1 MALNQEI
8 WRKYILDQLA
18 SSSEFLAHAY
28 RVDEDNIVNGKIV
41 HMPNAGAD
49 PVVTKNRSTLPAT
62 VVSRTDTDVVY
73 LLDEFTTAP
82 VNITDV
88 EKVELS
94 YNKIESVLGAH
105 VRALREAI
113 GDWTL
118 FDWLTKNANTSA
130 NTPVAWTAG
139 KYIASSGAVGVGN
152 GPNSQSLAKLTSAN
166 LAAAR
171 LMMNKLNV
179 PKENRFCLL
188 PSIMYDELMA
198 EFAISAVANIELL
211 KSTNLPD
218 GVLTR
223 LYGFNIMER
232 SSVALMTKAT
242 PTVVAPGTTEANT
255 HAYAAV
261 CWQKDMVE
269 SAIGE
274 IKMFE
279 NVNDPTYYGDIYS
292 ALVRAGGRARW
303 GDAKGVIPIVQAAV
317 QAAT

>member
-8 WRKYILDQLA
+8 WRKYILDQLE

-28 RVDEDNIVNGKIV
+28 RVDEDNIINGKVV
-41 HMPNAGAD
+41 HMPNAGAN
-49 PVVTKNRSTLPAT
+49 PEVTKNRNSLPAT
-62 VVSRTDTDVVY
+62 VVSRADTDVVY

-94 YNKIESVLGAH
+94 YNKIESVLGGH

-118 FDWLTKNANTSA
+118 FDWLTKNVNASA
-130 NTPVAWTAG
+130 NTAVAWGSG
-139 KYIASSGAVGVGN
+139 KYIATSGDAGTGN
-152 GPNSQSLAKLTSAN
+152 GPNSQALKKLTADN
-166 LAAAR
+166 LREAR

-188 PSIMYDELMA
+188 PSIMYDELMV
-198 EFAISAVANIELL
+198 EFAGASVANIELL

-242 PTVVAPGTTEANT
+242 PTVIAPGTTETNS
-255 HAYAAV
+255 HAYGAV

-292 ALVRAGGRARW
+292 ALVRAAGRARW
-303 GDAKGVIPIVQAAV
+303 ADAKGVIPIVQAA
-317 QAAT
+317 AG

>member
-41 HMPNAGAD
+41 HMPNAGTD
-49 PVVTKNRSTLPAT
+49 PVVTKNRSVLPAT
-62 VVSRTDTDVVY
+62 VVTRTDTDVIY

-82 VNITDV
+82 INITDV

-94 YNKIESVLGAH
+94 YDKIESVLGAN
-105 VRALREAI
+105 VRSLREAI
-113 GDWTL
+113 SDWTI
-118 FDWLTKNANTSA
+118 FDWLSKNVNASA
-130 NTPVAWTAG
+130 NTAVAWGAG
-139 KYIASSGAVGVGN
+139 KFISTSGAAGTGN
-152 GPNSQSLAKLTSAN
+152 GPNSQALKKFSSAD

-198 EFAISAVANIELL
+198 EMAGSTVANLELL
-211 KSTNLPD
+211 KSANLPD

-242 PTVVAPGTTEANT
+242 PTVVAPATAEAST
-255 HAYAAV
+255 HGYAAI

-303 GDAKGVIPIVQAAV
+303 ADAKGVIPIVQTA
-317 QAAT
+317 

>member
-1 MALNQEI
+1 MGLNQEI

-41 HMPNAGAD
+41 HMPNAGTD
-49 PVVTKNRSTLPAT
+49 PVVTKNRSVLPAT
-62 VVSRTDTDVVY
+62 VVTRTDIDVIY

-82 VNITDV
+82 INITDV

-94 YNKIESVLGAH
+94 YDKIESVLGAH
-105 VRALREAI
+105 VRSLREAI
-113 GDWTL
+113 SDWTI
-118 FDWLTKNANTSA
+118 FDWLSKNVNASA
-130 NTPVAWTAG
+130 NTAVAWGAG
-139 KYIASSGAVGVGN
+139 KFISTSGAAGTGN
-152 GPNSQSLAKLTSAN
+152 GPNSQALKKFSSADLT
-166 LAAAR
+166 AAR

-198 EFAISAVANIELL
+198 EMAGSTVANLELL
-211 KSTNLPD
+211 KSANLPD

-242 PTVVAPGTTEANT
+242 PTVVAPATAEANT
-255 HAYAAV
+255 HGYAAI

-303 GDAKGVIPIVQAAV
+303 ADAKGVIPIVQTA
-317 QAAT
+317 